1 MKSAIANWFRF
12 WFAALFMPISILLV
26 GSLYMSSLQRKNK
39 LASFAAEGFET
50 LETMRYVADTE
61 QYLCNSINDL
71 FLKNPEP
78 EKLEQA
84 IENFLVEN
92 EIQAGYFVWN
102 EKGEVPL
109 SNFAYNNL
117 EGDLQQAF
125 FALNKIRRAPGRSGI
140 ISSEEESN
148 LRMLFGR
155 HFFPNFY
162 SNCFTGR
169 FRELLRTDAAKKKP
183 LTWMNVAENIGLCV
197 FFDYEVLDTD
207 CGLKTMLR
215 NNKRN
220 LIPGYVDNTTIQC
233 SDAEL
238 ASLLKEHLDEI
249 KSGYNEMLEIG
260 DYRVLINY
268 LSGNRQNFCAV
279 KPEMLSSSEKL
290 FWFNFARAIFVVIIL
305 LFTFLSFRV
314 IVLNQKLSLKIT
326 AQLLLLFTVSNLLP
340 GYVMLVICSDFLQ
353 QLKKS
358 LIVEAFN
365 QSNFHLQKIDELFIS
380 EYTEQKRNFN
390 KVAASFRTNLK
401 NARIDRQTIRSFV
414 DPQFPEPMNLF
425 LVASSS
431 NLVAGSRG
439 IVENGEVKDAFFQG
453 FRKDTERINIM
464 TSLQKLGL
472 FLLKRLNEEPVPNKL
487 ETEVEFIGES
497 LFQKRPFELVKHFSG
512 IHFFADWT
520 LGKRNSPFYIEFFKL
535 FNADK
540 NDYLMVY
547 FWDMYDLEIAFVAR
561 QFFNLNRN
569 NLGLKLIAIDER
581 IETSFPPEALEHEK
595 VREIAFKLRDRNLTR
610 PEYIRFDGQDYLLTG
625 YKCLSMMHMR
635 LLALYPLEKI
645 DSAIDKKWKILLKF
659 VSISLLISVFLG
671 LSVAGSIIRPLVQ
684 LQQGVE
690 ALNNRDFSYRLP
702 DLGKDEFGHLADIFN
717 ETLVD
722 LEEMQAARI
731 VQEKLLIPMGEKL
744 VAKKISA
751 FGKTE
756 SLSGMGGDYFEHF
769 AVDEQRNAF
778 LLGDVAGKGV
788 SNSLILAFVKSAVN
802 LLQAYDAPKFMTEL
816 NRMLIESSRSRQA
829 KSFSCQLIH
838 AGDDGLV
845 TVANAGLPYPVLV
858 DHRRRCAK
866 VIEMP
871 ALPLGR
877 TQKWR
882 PVIAEL
888 HLEPETSLVCFSS
901 GFLFQWQ
908 VEYSAVVKMVENS
921 IDSDPV
927 KFCDNCFEQL
937 FALVDKKSCNKDVS
951 ILVVS
956 RVVVEAEPVSET
968 TSG

>member
-1 MKSAIANWFRF
+1 MKSAIFNWIKF
-12 WFAALFMPISILLV
+12 WFAALFMPVSILLI
-26 GSLYMSSLQRKNK
+26 GSLYMSSLQQKNK
-39 LASFAAEGFET
+39 LATFAAEGFET

-61 QYLCNSINDL
+61 QYLCNSINEL
-71 FLKNPEP
+71 FLKNADP

-84 IENFLVEN
+84 VSAFLAENGIKAE
-92 EIQAGYFVWN
+92 YFIWN
-102 EKGEVPL
+102 ENGEISR
-109 SNFAYNNL
+109 SNFAYENL
-117 EGDLQQAF
+117 QGDLRQAF
-125 FALNKIRRAPGRSGI
+125 FALNKIRKDPGRPGI
-140 ISSEEESN
+140 ISADEENN
-148 LRMLFGR
+148 LRQLFGR
-155 HFFPNFY
+155 HFFPSFY

-169 FRELLRTDAAKKKP
+169 FRELLRTDAARKKP

-197 FFDYEVLDTD
+197 LLDYDVLDSD
-207 CGLKTMLR
+207 CGLKALLK

-220 LIPGYVDNTTIQC
+220 LIPGYVDKTTIHC
-233 SDAEL
+233 SDSKL
-238 ASLLKEHLDEI
+238 ASLLKEHLNEI
-249 KSGYNEMLEIG
+249 KIGYNEMFEVG
-260 DYRVLINY
+260 EYRVLINY
-268 LSGNRQNFCAV
+268 LSGKSQNFCAV
-279 KPEMLSSSEKL
+279 KPEMLKSSERL

-365 QSNFHLQKIDELFIS
+365 QSNFHLQKVDELYIS
-380 EYTEQKRNFN
+380 EYTQQKRSFD
-390 KVAASFRTNLK
+390 KVAEKFRANLK
-401 NARIDRQTIRSFV
+401 KARINRETMRSFV

-431 NLVAGSRG
+431 NMVAGSRG
-439 IVENGEVKDAFFQG
+439 IVENGEVKEAFYTD
-453 FRKDTERINIM
+453 FRKDSERINIM

-472 FLLKRLNEEPVPNKL
+472 FLLKRMNEDPVPNKL

-520 LGKRNSPFYIEFFKL
+520 LGKRNSPFYIEFFRL
-535 FNADK
+535 FDPDK

-547 FWDMYDLEIAFVAR
+547 FWDMYDLEMAFVAR

-569 NLGLKLIAIDER
+569 NLGLKVFAIDER

-595 VREIAFKLRDRNLTR
+595 IREIAFKLRDRNLTR
-610 PEYIRFDGQDYLLTG
+610 PEYIRYEDQDFLLTG

-645 DSAIDKKWKILLKF
+645 NAAIDAKWKILLKF
-659 VSISLLISVFLG
+659 VLISLLISVFLG
-671 LSVAGSIIRPLVQ
+671 LSVAGSIVRPLVQ

-690 ALNNRDFSYRLP
+690 ALNNRNFSYRLP
-702 DLGKDEFGHLADIFN
+702 ELGKDEFGHLAAIFN

-722 LEEMQAARI
+722 LEEMQAAKI
-731 VQEKLLIPMGEKL
+731 VQEKLLVPMTEKL
-744 VAKKISA
+744 LSNNFLA

-769 AVDEQRNAF
+769 TIDEGKTSF
-778 LLGDVAGKGV
+778 LLGDVAGRGV

-802 LLQAYDAPKFMTEL
+802 LLQSYEASKFMSEL
-816 NRMLIESSRSRQA
+816 NRMLLESSRTRQA
-829 KSFSCQLIH
+829 KSFACQLVQT
-838 AGDDGLV
+838 GDNGLV
-845 TVANAGLPYPVLV
+845 TLANAGLPYPVLV
-858 DHRRRCAK
+858 DHRRRCAS
-866 VIEMP
+866 VIELP

-877 TQKWR
+877 TKKWR
-882 PVIAEL
+882 PVVSEIR
-888 HLEPETSLVCFSS
+888 LEPETSIVCFSS
-901 GFLFQWQ
+901 GFLYQWQ
-908 VEYSAVVKMVENS
+908 VEYSSVVDMVVNS
-921 IDSDPV
+921 IDPDPE
-927 KFCDNCFEQL
+927 KFCENCFEQL
-937 FALVDKKSCNKDVS
+937 FTLIDKKSCNKDVS
-951 ILVVS
+951 ILVIS
-956 RVVVEAEPVSET
+956 RINPEATLEQSP
-968 TSG
+968 G